1 MKYTITLL
9 LSLIVISAQAQPVCC
24 NPLDS
29 CTKAMIGQFVDSAL
43 TTKNYKKND
52 SLIDLAAVIAPYR
65 VNGINHWNYIVDG
78 GDHDQTGFDTT
89 RKPNTNGYNLVLYFK
104 HPVKRI
110 LSLVCGVDETMGHD
124 AVATDGTQYYT
135 RGGYMIGA
143 RVYKDSAVLYLSKIM
158 ALQSVIQYDSAS
170 NTWSKQQVFDAPFN
184 ILSNPNTSNPIPITC
199 NSDGQGRLYLDVK
212 TDPQFKAI
220 GYPVASTHIDNAAKP
235 FIVYPMVMSKT
246 WVRIYFKDGSGNY
259 IMGATP
265 PNGLTFIMNWGY
277 SFGQVDWA
285 TEDVGVAGNFWLIG
299 KMKYW

>member
-9 LSLIVISAQAQPVCC
+9 LSLIIISSQAQPVCC
-24 NPLDS
+24 NRDS
-29 CTKAMIGQFVDSAL
+29 CTMSLVDSMI
-43 TTKNYKKND
+43 KSYHYKKDD

-65 VNGINHWNYIVDG
+65 VAGVNHWNYIVDG

-89 RKPNTNGYNLVLYFK
+89 RMPNTNGYQLVLYYK
-104 HPVKRI
+104 KPVKRI
-110 LSLVCGVDETMGHD
+110 MSIVCGVDETMGHD
-124 AVATDGTQYYT
+124 AITTDGVQYYG

-143 RVYKDSAVLYLSKIM
+143 RVYKDSAVLTLSKIM
-158 ALQSVIQYDSAS
+158 ALQSVISYDSAS
-170 NTWSKQQVFDAPFN
+170 NTWQKQQVFDAPFN
-184 ILSNPNTSNPIPITC
+184 ILSNPNTSNPLPVTSS
-199 NSDGQGRLYLDVK
+199 SDGAGRLYIDVK

-235 FIVYPMVMSKT
+235 YLVYPMVMSKT

-265 PNGLTFIMNWGY
+265 PNGLTFMMNWGY
-277 SFGQVDWA
+277 SFGQCDWSL
-285 TEDVGVAGNFWLIG
+285 EDVGNAGNFWLIG